1 MQFNPTKTDCNMYV
15 CMCIYVYM
23 YIYIK
28 INILTY
34 SNIYYFS
41 KYHAYDLYIIYTYD
55 LNTMTWEA
63 KLVASHRSRR
73 NGLGRST
80 PSPTAQRCQSRSA
93 EASRPR
99 NKAATRG
106 IQQPEIYQN
115 CLKYAEMIT

>member
-1 MQFNPTKTDCNMYV
+1 
-15 CMCIYVYM
+15 MCIYVYM